1 MVSLFLLAWIQ
12 SSLVLFFIPYS
23 TMYHSVAWDGKDA
36 ADLQS
41 FGFAV
46 ARILVIVVNFQC
58 GLDTSYWTDF
68 NHFYIL
74 TL

>member
-1 MVSLFLLAWIQ
+1 
-12 SSLVLFFIPYS
+12 
-23 TMYHSVAWDGKDA
+23 MYHSVAWDGKDA